1 MEFNEHL
8 GMYTFEC
15 DGIIFGWDDEPKG
28 DYQSQVKAI
37 AENYKKQLPN
47 IIEFML
53 PDLNDFY
60 GTVKAEEVEE
70 KLGKP
75 LINLDNGQV
84 TYYEQL
90 FDDVHIFSFEFF
102 DDEFDDLEYFA
113 IDG

>member
-1 MEFNEHL
+1 MEFNDDL
-8 GMYTFEC
+8 GMYTFDC
-15 DGIIFGWDDEPKG
+15 DGIIFGWEEEPEE

-60 GTVKAEEVEE
+60 GTVKTEDVEE

-75 LINLDNGQV
+75 FIDFDNGQV
-84 TYYEQL
+84 TYYEQS
-90 FDDVHIFSFEFF
+90 FDSIHIFSFQFLH
-102 DDEFDDLEYFA
+102 DEFEDL
-113 IDG
+113 